1 MVLVQGATLKDTK
14 AGVKYQVPE
23 FVLLVQCLC
32 RTLIRIHR
40 QDADKARRRSTRL
53 SGALSTPTPCPRTCN
68 TSCNLSIS
76 PDKSGDLSASQ
87 LNWERVANDRPKDSR
102 LSKARPNANWSKST
116 SYRRTTR
123 PRSVPNK
130 RRKAKRVQER
140 GPANYK
146 RAIYKGDYMCS
157 HALAIIESKLILIA
171 VKEFHSPDESIS
183 NMAMQIMNDFINGQ
197 SDRPEQ
203 G

>member
-1 MVLVQGATLKDTK
+1 MSSTRYPICPSG
-14 AGVKYQVPE
+14 
-23 FVLLVQCLC
+23 FWLC
-32 RTLIRIHR
+32 HTLICIHR

-53 SGALSTPTPCPRTCN
+53 FGALSTSNPCPCTCN
-68 TSCNLSIS
+68 TSCS
-76 PDKSGDLSASQ
+76 PSVSPGKSGDLSASQ
-87 LNWERVANDRPKDSR
+87 LNWERVANDPPKDSR
-102 LSKARPNANWSKST
+102 LSKTRSKANKPKST

-140 GPANYK
+140 GLANYK

-157 HALAIIESKLILIA
+157 HALAIIDSKLILSA
-171 VKEFHSPDESIS
+171 VKEIHSRDESIS

-197 SDRPEQ
+197 SDRPVQ
-203 G
+203 RGAHTRLGMC